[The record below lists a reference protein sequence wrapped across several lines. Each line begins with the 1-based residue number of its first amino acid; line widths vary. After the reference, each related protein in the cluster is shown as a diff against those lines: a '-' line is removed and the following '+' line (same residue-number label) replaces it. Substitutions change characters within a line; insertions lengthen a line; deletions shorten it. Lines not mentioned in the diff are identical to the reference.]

1 MLLALI
7 LFASLLEVRIMSM
20 IEIGQTFPV
29 VCRELNSPSVVKPIS
44 EGMKIPKLLPI
55 HLTIYNIV
63 CKFLKGTDWVYMCDR
78 HIFAC
83 IWTLRGGGAKC
94 N

>member
-1 MLLALI
+1 MLLVLI
-7 LFASLLEVRIMSM
+7 LFASFLAVRIMSM
-20 IEIGQTFPV
+20 IEIGRTFPMV
-29 VCRELNSPSVVKPIS
+29 RRELNSPSVVKPVS

-63 CKFLKGTDWVYMCDR
+63 CNFLKGTDWVYMYDL
-78 HIFAC
+78 HIFTS
-83 IWTLRGGGAKC
+83 IWTLRGAKC